1 MAIPLEEEGNRA
13 VVIKPT
19 NMPKEKQL
27 EAIKST
33 ASCVNQCI
41 LDGTLDYERL
51 CRVCVYVCVVQT
63 LINSIQNMVRED
75 RQSTIVVILNTG
87 HQTVYRSIVWF
98 RLERCMWHFFRL

>member
-33 ASCVNQCI
+33 VSCVNQCL

-51 CRVCVYVCVVQT
+51 CRVCVC
-63 LINSIQNMVRED
+63 
-75 RQSTIVVILNTG
+75 
-87 HQTVYRSIVWF
+87 
-98 RLERCMWHFFRL
+98 